1 MSDIRVTD
9 NAQEHRFEAHVDGV
23 LAGFAAY
30 RFRGN
35 HIVFTHTEVDE
46 AFEGQGVGGVLARG
60 ALDQVRAAGEHDVVA
75 MCPFIA
81 AWIARHPSYQDL
93 LAP

>member
-9 NAQEHRFEAHVDGV
+9 NEAERRFEAHVDGA

-30 RFRGN
+30 RFRGD
-35 HIVFTHTEVDE
+35 HIVFTHTEVDA
-46 AFEGQGVGGVLARG
+46 AFEGQGVGGVLARA

-81 AWIARHPSYQDL
+81 AWIARHPAYQDL